1 MNQNEINYLNQLL
14 VTCPQDADA
23 INLAIELTEAED
35 YDTLASTF
43 STYGATTPCRT
54 NLMACVD
61 RILLGAKA

>member
-1 MNQNEINYLNQLL
+1 MQNEIDYLNQLL

-35 YDTLASTF
+35 YDALASAF
-43 STYGATTPCRT
+43 SGYQTITPCQT

-61 RILLGAKA
+61 RILLGV